1 MITILRL
8 CCCLSRRHFDRISTH
23 IDGSFGTEDEFRLM
37 CSTAASY
44 DGTVID
50 DIVPGHT
57 GKGADFRLAE
67 LGVDDYPG
75 IYHMVAIPQED
86 WHLLPD
92 VPAGRDSVNLHEAAE
107 ARSQELIRRL
117 NLAGGAH

>member
-1 MITILRL
+1 MSENAPDQNTQDTTPT
-8 CCCLSRRHFDRISTH
+8 F
-23 IDGSFGTEDEFRLM
+23 
-37 CSTAASY
+37 
-44 DGTVID
+44 
-50 DIVPGHT
+50 
-57 GKGADFRLAE
+57 AE

-107 ARSQELIRRL
+107 AA
-117 NLAGGAH
+117 LAEVVRKAVEISRTDMGRPQ